1 MLLKIFGTL
10 HHLSR
15 DRKWRVE
22 FEENLAGYVLLAN
35 KAPDGIANAL
45 SAICEEATGLLTIM
59 FPQSQ
64 LSLQKVAKL
73 PSRPCFL
80 ATEKDLEN
88 YQIRNGEGKIVLNT
102 YEFTE
107 LIEYMEN

>member
-1 MLLKIFGTL
+1 LKIFGTL

-22 FEENLAGYVLLAN
+22 FEENLAGYASLVK

-45 SAICEEATGLLTIM
+45 SAICEDATGLLTIM
-59 FPQSQ
+59 IPQSQ
-64 LSLQKVAKL
+64 LSCENISKF
-73 PSRPCFL
+73 PSRPCFFS
-80 ATEKDLEN
+80 TEKDLEN
-88 YQIRNGEGKIVLNT
+88 YQIRNGEGKVVLST
-102 YEFTE
+102 YQFTE

>member
-35 KAPDGIANAL
+35 E
-45 SAICEEATGLLTIM
+45 S
-59 FPQSQ
+59 
-64 LSLQKVAKL
+64 
-73 PSRPCFL
+73 SRRDC
-80 ATEKDLEN
+80 
-88 YQIRNGEGKIVLNT
+88 
-102 YEFTE
+102 
-107 LIEYMEN
+107 